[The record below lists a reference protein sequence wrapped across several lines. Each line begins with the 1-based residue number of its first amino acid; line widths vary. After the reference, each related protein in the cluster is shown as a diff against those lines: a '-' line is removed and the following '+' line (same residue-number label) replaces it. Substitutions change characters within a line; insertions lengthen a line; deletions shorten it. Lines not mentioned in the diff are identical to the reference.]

1 MSKGVMRKYVDQ
13 ESTEIVN
20 DYINSLCA
28 DQNFLCSNR
37 KICSESSTYFGNLSN
52 IDKICNEIKKSNK
65 CTDDIDICVVK
76 ADNLLTTSKKDVN
89 TTFMNIIVPITG
101 ASDKY
106 GNQMFLRL
114 PPLSG
119 SKIPG
124 EDNLCNSCACFE
136 RFSVAPGTS
145 AGIDSQY
152 TAPGQGE
159 CIFNSNF
166 EYYYYPLDVEN
177 ITRALNNKSGIMIGN
192 YKVLPDNIIYAN
204 NSEDLTVNNL
214 YDILITNGINNN
226 IAFNFITKKLWP
238 NNIDKEL
245 ELKLHIKNKKGLLQ
259 LESNKQE
266 FKNDLITF
274 YVIFIAFIILIIFNL
289 NIV

>member
-1 MSKGVMRKYVDQ
+1 M
-13 ESTEIVN
+13 
-20 DYINSLCA
+20 
-28 DQNFLCSNR
+28 
-37 KICSESSTYFGNLSN
+37 
-52 IDKICNEIKKSNK
+52 
-65 CTDDIDICVVK
+65 
-76 ADNLLTTSKKDVN
+76 
-89 TTFMNIIVPITG
+89 
-101 ASDKY
+101 SDK
-106 GNQMFLRL
+106 
-114 PPLSG
+114 
-119 SKIPG
+119 
-124 EDNLCNSCACFE
+124 
-136 RFSVAPGTS
+136 
-145 AGIDSQY
+145 
-152 TAPGQGE
+152 
-159 CIFNSNF
+159 
-166 EYYYYPLDVEN
+166 
-177 ITRALNNKSGIMIGN
+177 
-192 YKVLPDNIIYAN
+192 N